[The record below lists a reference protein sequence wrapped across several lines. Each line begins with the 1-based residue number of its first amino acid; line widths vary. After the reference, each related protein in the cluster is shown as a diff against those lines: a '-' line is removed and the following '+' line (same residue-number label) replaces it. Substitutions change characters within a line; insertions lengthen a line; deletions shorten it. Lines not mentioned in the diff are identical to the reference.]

1 MFKGIVFFIKNGWKY
16 DKRYVIWNVL
26 YQLLNSFIPP
36 ITALIPK
43 LIIDEL
49 IINVSANKPYL
60 YVILLLGS
68 LLLIQI
74 LSVYFHKDGFSRRCQ
89 VGAEFDSAL
98 HQTLYTCD
106 YGNLERPDFLELQEK
121 SKKFLYSNWHGFG
134 YLLDCAL
141 SILGHGIT
149 LLGLCAMISTLNIWI
164 IILFLALSVAGASYE
179 SRIQKKIKQMEDTV
193 IDDQRRW
200 TYFSSLFEKAELGRE
215 LRIYRAGEWLLR
227 KEREFFTRANH
238 ILCKQNNEYIKSGSI
253 TAIITFIEQLAAY
266 GYLIYNAA
274 NGKISLGSFMMYISA
289 ITSFSLA
296 IQHIINAIV
305 EIKAYDMYYDNL
317 ESYINIPSMMRTGT
331 KEIPL
336 NCTHTIEFRNVSFQ
350 YPGSEYFVLKNVS
363 ISLQSGEKLL
373 IVGENGAGKS
383 TFIKL
388 MMRLYDPTEGSILLD
403 GINIKEFDYESYLSL
418 FSTVFQDYHLFSF
431 SLRENITMSET
442 YDDDQILQILNRVGL
457 ADKMRHANVTLNT
470 EIHKNFSES
479 GFEPSGGEGQRIA
492 IARALFKNAPIMVL
506 DEPTAAL
513 DPRAEY
519 DIYKQFQDMVAG
531 KTAVYISHRLS
542 SSKFCD
548 KIAVFENGCI
558 TEYGSHEE
566 LLNRSGKYAEL
577 FNMQAAFYSTQN

>member
-1 MFKGIVFFIKNGWKY
+1 MFKGITFFIKNGWKY
-16 DKRYVIWNVL
+16 DKCYVLWNVL
-26 YQLLNSFIPP
+26 YQILNSFIPP

-49 IINVSANKPYL
+49 LNSESMDKPYF
-60 YVILLLGS
+60 YVVLLVGS

-74 LSVYFHKDGFSRRCQ
+74 LAVYFSKDGFSRRCK
-89 VGAEFDSAL
+89 VAAEFDNAL
-98 HQTLYTCD
+98 HKSLYVCD
-106 YGNLERPDFLELQEK
+106 YGNLEKPEFLEMQEK

-141 SILGHGIT
+141 GIIGHAVT
-149 LLGLCAMISTLNIWI
+149 LLGLCVMISTLNIWLI
-164 IILFLALSVAGASYE
+164 IFFIALSVTGAFYE
-179 SRIQKKIKQMEDTV
+179 SRILKRIKQMEDTV

-227 KEREFFTRANH
+227 KERAFFTRAND
-238 ILCKQNNEYIKSGSI
+238 ILCEQNNEYIKSGTI
-253 TAIITFIEQLAAY
+253 AAVITFSEQLAAY

-274 NGKISLGSFMMYISA
+274 NGRISLGSFMMYISA
-289 ITSFSLA
+289 ITSFSTA
-296 IQHIINAIV
+296 IRQIINAIV

-317 ESYINIPSMMRTGT
+317 DAYINIPSMMRTGT
-331 KEIPL
+331 KEIPS
-336 NCTHTIEFRNVSFQ
+336 NRAHTIEFRNVSFQ

-363 ISLQSGEKLL
+363 ISLYAGEKLL

-388 MMRLYDPTEGSILLD
+388 LMRLYDPSEGSILLD

-431 SLRENITMSET
+431 SLRENIAMSASC
-442 YDDDQILQILNRVGL
+442 DDDRILQILNQVEL
-457 ADKMRHANVTLNT
+457 TDKMCHANVTLNT
-470 EIHKNFSES
+470 EIHKNFSED

-492 IARALFKNAPIMVL
+492 IARALYKNAPIMIL

-519 DIYKQFQDMVAG
+519 DLYKQFQDMVIG

-542 SSKFCD
+542 SAKFCD
-548 KIAVFENGCI
+548 RIAVFENGCI

-566 LLNRSGKYAEL
+566 RLKYSGKYAEL
-577 FNMQAAFYSTQN
+577 FNMQAEFYFTKK